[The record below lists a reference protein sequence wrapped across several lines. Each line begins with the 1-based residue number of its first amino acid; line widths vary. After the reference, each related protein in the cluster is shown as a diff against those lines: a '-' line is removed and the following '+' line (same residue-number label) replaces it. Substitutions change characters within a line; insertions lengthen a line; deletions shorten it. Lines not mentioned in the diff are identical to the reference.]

1 MWNQTLALQIHTP
14 PVGVGGRGKQ
24 RSGPIGAWAK
34 IGKHQDWR
42 SHPNPPFCIQ
52 TNCYFHILC
61 YTQQFAN
68 SMQNIITAFQ
78 SHGCTFY
85 QNGQMGRR
93 CQLGCPPYVEPNSGT
108 ANPHP
113 FESSGQIDYP
123 LALAL
128 DDSEVAESLEL
139 LDWWI
144 ARKHLAHFWA
154 FSGMVVTNL

>member
-1 MWNQTLALQIHTP
+1 MLEPKLATPGLEIPPKSTLLHSNKLLLPHLMLHTTIC
-14 PVGVGGRGKQ
+14 KLH
-24 RSGPIGAWAK
+24 A
-34 IGKHQDWR
+34 
-42 SHPNPPFCIQ
+42 
-52 TNCYFHILC
+52 
-61 YTQQFAN
+61 
-68 SMQNIITAFQ
+68 NIITAFQ

-93 CQLGCPPYVEPNSGT
+93 CQLGCRPYVEPNSDT